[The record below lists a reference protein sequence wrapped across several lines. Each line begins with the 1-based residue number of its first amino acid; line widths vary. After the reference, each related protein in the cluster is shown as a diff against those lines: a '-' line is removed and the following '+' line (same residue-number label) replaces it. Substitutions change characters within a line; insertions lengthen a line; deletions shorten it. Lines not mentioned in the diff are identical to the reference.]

1 MGIPVDFGFI
11 LQLIAVIAVASFGI
25 AGVGGGA
32 TFAAVAVLTI
42 MGLDITVV
50 AILVSIEAL
59 IDMARTA
66 LNISDS
72 MLSGVVTARVNGT
85 LDNQQ
90 YNTDIVNNA
99 SKETELAL

>member
-1 MGIPVDFGFI
+1 M
-11 LQLIAVIAVASFGI
+11 IAVIAIASFGI

-66 LNISDS
+66 LNISGS
-72 MLSGVVTARVNGT
+72 MLSGVMTAKSNGT
-85 LDNQQ
+85 LD
-90 YNTDIVNNA
+90 
-99 SKETELAL
+99 KERYDSEHIPESRDPEQAVA